1 MSKLKNPNRKPRKK
15 ATIQQEVEK
24 AAVLLQKLVRLKA
37 SNKLGFCEC
46 VTCGVIKHYKEMQ
59 GGHYYGRK
67 ELIFKLYEENIH
79 PQCAGCNWKGMN
91 TTKIRERYR
100 IYMEDMYGVRRVKA
114 MNRLA
119 FRKPPRFK
127 MDEVLAFKKELREQI
142 KIQLKR
148 LGEI

>member
-1 MSKLKNPNRKPRKK
+1 M
-15 ATIQQEVEK
+15 
-24 AAVLLQKLVRLKA
+24 LLQKLVRLKA
-37 SNKLGFCEC
+37 SNSLGFCEC
-46 VTCGVIKHYKEMQ
+46 VTCGVIKHYKEAQ
-59 GGHYYGRK
+59 GGHFYGRK
-67 ELIFKLYEENIH
+67 EVLRFKLWEENIH
-79 PQCAGCNWKGMN
+79 PQCAACNWHGMN

-100 IYMEDMYGVRRVKA
+100 MYMEDMYGVRRVKA

-127 MDEVLAFKKELREQI
+127 MDEVLEFKKYLREQI